1 MDNTS
6 SCSRILIKKKN
17 NIEKHGDAFNM
28 SDKEKI
34 ISALHL
40 VSGKKENVE
49 KIAESVDEFFKN
61 LQLEIE
67 DWKFSMEEFSDG
79 TRIFVRFQI
88 VVKK

>member
-6 SCSRILIKKKN
+6 SRTRNLIQIS
-17 NIEKHGDAFNM
+17 IEKHGAKIIM

-34 ISALHL
+34 ISALQL
-40 VSGKKENVE
+40 INGKKENVE
-49 KIAESVDEFFKN
+49 KIAESVDKFFEN
-61 LQLEIE
+61 LRLEIE

-79 TRIFVRFQI
+79 TRIFIRFQI

>member
-6 SCSRILIKKKN
+6 SRKSNLIQI
-17 NIEKHGDAFNM
+17 NIEKRGEKINM

-34 ISALHL
+34 ISALQL
-40 VSGKKENVE
+40 INGKKENVE
-49 KIAESVDEFFKN
+49 KIAESVDKFFEN
-61 LQLEIE
+61 LRLEIE

-79 TRIFVRFQI
+79 TRIFLRFQI

>member
-6 SCSRILIKKKN
+6 SRTSNLIQI
-17 NIEKHGDAFNM
+17 NIEKRGEKINM

-34 ISALHL
+34 ISALQL
-40 VSGKKENVE
+40 ISGKKENVE
-49 KIAESVDEFFKN
+49 KIAESVDKFFEN
-61 LQLEIE
+61 LRLEIE

-79 TRIFVRFQI
+79 TRIFLRFQI

>member
-6 SCSRILIKKKN
+6 SRARILIQISIKKPG
-17 NIEKHGDAFNM
+17 EKVNM

-34 ISALHL
+34 VSALRL
-40 VSGKKENVE
+40 INGKKENVE
-49 KIAESVDEFFKN
+49 KIAETVEKFFED
-61 LQLEIE
+61 LHLEIE

>member
-6 SCSRILIKKKN
+6 SRARILIL
-17 NIEKHGDAFNM
+17 IRVEKLGERVNM

-34 ISALHL
+34 VSALHL
-40 VSGKKENVE
+40 INGKKENVE
-49 KIAESVDEFFKN
+49 KIAESVDKFFEN
-61 LQLEIE
+61 LHLEIE

-88 VVKK
+88 IVKK

>member
-6 SCSRILIKKKN
+6 SRARILIRIR
-17 NIEKHGDAFNM
+17 IEKPGEKVNM

-34 ISALHL
+34 VSALRL
-40 VSGKKENVE
+40 INGKKENVE
-49 KIAESVDEFFKN
+49 KIAKTVDKFFEN

-79 TRIFVRFQI
+79 TRIFIRFQI
-88 VVKK
+88 LVKK